1 MPGRGGDKVTRGWGH
16 WHTPHHDACLTL
28 ASAEPPSAQ
37 PWGSVPVSPCSPSAP
52 GLSGGRALPCCQLW
66 SGERGQLAVSR
77 ARGRPPAPGTA
88 QRNPCGGDRSAL
100 LSRPTS
106 PCSCGLAPL
115 SPQCSEGFY
124 SSGVAAGGTHRATLS
139 ARPTQTYTSQRG
151 ATMRTASQGP
161 PGSASGPPLRPA
173 TSTACSCGEEEDA
186 VPPSP

>member
-16 WHTPHHDACLTL
+16 RHTPHHDACLTL

-37 PWGSVPVSPCSPSAP
+37 PRGSVPVSPCSPSAP

-66 SGERGQLAVSR
+66 SGERGQPAVSR

-88 QRNPCGGDRSAL
+88 QRNPCGGDCSAL

-124 SSGVAAGGTHRATLS
+124 SSGVAAGGTHRAAPS

-161 PGSASGPPLRPA
+161 PGSASGPALRPA
-173 TSTACSCGEEEDA
+173 TSTACSCREEEDA
-186 VPPSP
+186 VVPAP